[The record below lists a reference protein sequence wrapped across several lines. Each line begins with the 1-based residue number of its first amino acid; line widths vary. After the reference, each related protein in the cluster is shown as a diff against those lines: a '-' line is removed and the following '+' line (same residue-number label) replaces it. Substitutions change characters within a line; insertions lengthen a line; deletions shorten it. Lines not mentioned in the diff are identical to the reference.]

1 MANNETRLVALARED
16 FGKGA
21 ARRTRRDGR
30 VPAVIYGHSMT
41 PLHVSLPGH
50 GTMMS
55 LKRRNAVI
63 EVELDGGRHVTLAK
77 AVQRDAIRGTLTHV
91 DLVVVRRDELVEVD
105 IPVSAHG
112 AGTAD
117 TIVTIEH
124 PTITV
129 SAPATDLPEGVEVD
143 VTGFTPGHTV
153 LARELVLPPRVTLVT
168 DPETVVVSSSAARG
182 TSGDDEDADA
192 GEAGA

>member
-1 MANNETRLVALARED
+1 MASNETKLVATPRTD

-50 GTMMS
+50 ETMMS
-55 LKRRNAVI
+55 LKHRNAVI
-63 EVELDGGRHVTLAK
+63 EIDLDGALHVTLAK
-77 AVQRDAIRGTLTHV
+77 AVQRDAIRGTLEHI
-91 DLVVVRRDELVEVD
+91 DLVVVRRDEQVEVD
-105 IPVSAHG
+105 IPIAAHG
-112 AGTAD
+112 AGTSD

-143 VTGFTPGHTV
+143 VTGFTPGTVV
-153 LARELVLPPRVTLVT
+153 LARDLVLPDRVVLIT
-168 DPETVVVSSSAARG
+168 DPETVIIAASAARG
-182 TSGDDEDADA
+182 TDTDDEDDDGDA
-192 GEAGA
+192 TA